1 MKSFFQRYAPLL
13 LEGFNE
19 EIKYALIP
27 GSFKPPHKGHYAM
40 FEHYSRM
47 VGPMGKAIISIS
59 DPKKAKR
66 LTAEGKEIPAS
77 VAKEIIDIY
86 CKNLGN
92 VITEISSIPPITAL
106 CNFAVNLDSGIII
119 LGCSKKD
126 DDLKRFR
133 TVKKYL
139 EVHAPQI
146 QVIDPLTTAVDVIN
160 NQDAAI
166 SASDFRNS
174 FGDRDKMKSFLPN
187 HLSEQEKE
195 KVVNLLLAL

>member
-1 MKSFFQRYAPLL
+1 MKSFFHKYAPLL

-40 FEHYSRM
+40 FEYYSNM
-47 VGPMGKAIISIS
+47 VGSNGKVIIFIS

-77 VAKEIIDIY
+77 VVKQIIDIY

-92 VITEISSIPPITAL
+92 VIAEIAPISPVKSVYD
-106 CNFAVNLDSGIII
+106 FGEKLDSGILIF
-119 LGCSKKD
+119 GCSKKD

-133 TVKKYL
+133 TVKNYV
-139 EVHAPQI
+139 EEHFPQL
-146 QVIDPLTTAVDVIN
+146 QVIDPLTTAVDVTN
-160 NQDAAI
+160 NQNVAI

-174 FGDRDKMKSFLPN
+174 FGDKEKMKTFLPD
-187 HLSEQEKE
+187 HLSEQDKN
-195 KVVNLLLAL
+195 KVIDLLLSL

>member
-1 MKSFFQRYAPLL
+1 MKNFFQTYAPLL

-19 EIKYALIP
+19 AVKYALIP

-40 FEHYSRM
+40 FEHYSQL
-47 VGPMGKAIISIS
+47 VGQTGKVVIFIS

-77 VAKEIIDIY
+77 VVKQIIDIY
-86 CKNLGN
+86 CKNLSN
-92 VITEISSIPPITAL
+92 VITEIAPIPVK
-106 CNFAVNLDSGIII
+106 AVYDFGEKLDSGILIF
-119 LGCSKKD
+119 GCSKKD

-133 TVKKYL
+133 TVKNYV
-139 EVHAPQI
+139 EEHFPQL
-146 QVIDPLTTAVDVIN
+146 QVIDPLTTAVDVTN
-160 NQDAAI
+160 NQDVAI

-174 FGDRDKMKSFLPN
+174 FGDKDKMKTFLPD